1 MKRKHNTLT
10 LILCIFII
18 SILFLNPDISNSQS
32 KSEQIIIG
40 DKIVIH
46 SDILNEDRTILIRLP
61 KDYDNDKMKYPVLYI
76 LDGEFFF

>member
-61 KDYDNDKMKYPVLYI
+61 KDYDNAKMKYPVLYI